1 MSITPEE
8 FKIVKQLIGSFFSG
22 RRQQLGLT
30 QQELAKKIGI
40 RESTVQRIEYG
51 KFVPGGE
58 TLLSMASELRLSL
71 VFQNRSENESF
82 IELLE
87 KTWIVPE
94 SETTNHNSVQ
104 ELNLDTAKAGG
115 EIGSFFSS
123 RRQQLRLTQKEIAD
137 RARLGLPTIQ
147 RVEYGQHLPD
157 GKCLF
162 KVCGALQCVFYPIE
176 FTGKF
181 VISEYDN

>member
-58 TLLSMASELRLSL
+58 TLLSLVWELGLSL
-71 VFQNRSENESF
+71 VFRYRSENESF
-82 IELLE
+82 VELLE
-87 KTWIVPE
+87 KTWVIAENGYP
-94 SETTNHNSVQ
+94 NHNTTRNSDFDAA
-104 ELNLDTAKAGG
+104 EAGSK
-115 EIGSFFSS
+115 IGRFFSS
-123 RRQQLRLTQKEIAD
+123 RRQQLRLTQKEVAD
-137 RARLGLPTIQ
+137 QAHLGLPTIQ

-181 VISEYDN
+181 VISEYEN